1 MEPRVPANI
10 IKELRESKGITQA
23 QLAEYTGV
31 SRQRII
37 REEQFLSVEP
47 SDAVVHA
54 LARGLDVDP
63 LDISKK
69 YRSARERMHENFT
82 EDLTTSPFYQ
92 SRVRGA
98 FDYAL
103 DYYDGLSEIRSPTRL
118 FRECLFEHYG
128 LPNSAIKFC
137 QFTGMH
143 PATLSDIETAKT
155 DWLGCDAL
163 ISVLTHNLK
172 VPYELVEQLGTL
184 HDNYFMRRV

>member
-23 QLAEYTGV
+23 QLAEHTGV

-47 SDAVVHA
+47 SNEVVIA
-54 LARGLDVDP
+54 LASGLDVDP

-69 YRSARERMHENFT
+69 YRAAREKMHTNFT

-92 SRVRGA
+92 SRVRDA
-98 FDYAL
+98 FNYATDYFDA
-103 DYYDGLSEIRSPTRL
+103 LSEIRSPTRL
-118 FRECLFEHYG
+118 FREYLFEHYG
-128 LPNSAIKFC
+128 LPSSAIKFC

-155 DWLGCDAL
+155 DWLGCDSL
-163 ISVLTHNLK
+163 ISVFSHNLD
-172 VPYELVEQLGTL
+172 VPHELIQQLGTL